1 MWGNKRDKINKG
13 EDKRGKGKDKRIKIR
28 QLLGCLI
35 EYGELFELFPEGI
48 VVLIVL
54 CFFGRLRIVFDEPGD
69 YGGPST
75 MCCDGERRN
84 SCNLNERSEFFVAS
98 LFRRGVVDFVV
109 EHLLTAGLLPY
120 FLDDAIHDGEDF
132 G

>member
-1 MWGNKRDKINKG
+1 M
-13 EDKRGKGKDKRIKIR
+13 
-28 QLLGCLI
+28 
-35 EYGELFELFPEGI
+35 
-48 VVLIVL
+48 IVL

-98 LFRRGVVDFVV
+98 LFRRGVVDLVV
-109 EHLLTAGLLPY
+109 EHLFTAGLLPY

-132 G
+132 SEHGFAALGRGRRLGGCCHIVLDVLCVA